1 MAPGLPLTQ
10 WRLDFIIVTWKSAKS
25 FPVVAFLSLR
35 PKQSWRDV
43 VMRQSFVGS
52 GIVLYLLFVVSD
64 KLQGLSLTST
74 AYLTVTGQTGS
85 DLAVTVVIN

>member
-1 MAPGLPLTQ
+1 
-10 WRLDFIIVTWKSAKS
+10 
-25 FPVVAFLSLR
+25 
-35 PKQSWRDV
+35 
-43 VMRQSFVGS
+43 MRQSFVGS